1 MGCSVVG
8 NCKSV
13 MLMSRMSW
21 SKLALL
27 ISVAMAAAMTDSP
40 PTLICMG
47 ILVSVVLNWIVCAV
61 CEEASELI
69 LGVTLEATRPSPAR
83 VIGEPVFDPRYGYVA
98 PAIYDGKS
106 FDVILPISAL
116 STASTRK
123 ETVEMAVENSRLQPL
138 ESSQTPKS
146 LVALYSHD
154 LLSGWG
160 SRIKGL
166 DGQEYLLT
174 ALHVWETNITHL
186 CKDGKKVPISGCPI
200 VASSA
205 DSDLDFVLVSVPK
218 NAWSVLGVGVARLEL
233 LKRRTVVTVYGGLD
247 SKTTYCATGVAELEN
262 PFRIVTKVTTTGG
275 WSGSPL
281 YHKDAI
287 VGLHLGARP
296 SAGVNR
302 ACNVA
307 MAFRVVRKFVTVENS
322 ELYPD
327 QSSGPAR
334 ELDAETYTERLEQ
347 GIAFTEYDINGIK
360 VKTSDRE
367 WTTAEALRIARYKP
381 LSGGKA
387 WGDSDDEDTQE
398 TAIRPLNCQR
408 AGSLRDSPPL
418 ANLSSTR
425 VTSGVTKES
434 SIPAAC
440 HSDPL
445 ESRVAGLEKLCAERF
460 TEMFELLRQSSLSSK
475 NSPGQAADQKQK
487 SDRSSSKP
495 AGLRESKRP
504 PICNW
509 QSLTSKPSTRSP
521 DPAPASAESHGAA
534 KTSSQKSKRSRTRGK
549 STSKQVPASPSP
561 KSGSATSK

>member
-116 STASTRK
+116 SAASTRK

-160 SRIKGL
+160 SRIRGL

-186 CKDGKKVPISGCPI
+186 CKDGKKVPISGCPV

-434 SIPAAC
+434 LIPTAC

-521 DPAPASAESHGAA
+521 DPAPASAESHGVA

-549 STSKQVPASPSP
+549 STSKQVLASPSP

>member
-69 LGVTLEATRPSPAR
+69 LGVSLEATRPSPAR
-83 VIGEPVFDPRYGYVA
+83 VIGEAVFDPRYGYVA

-116 STASTRK
+116 SSASTRK

-146 LVALYSHD
+146 LVALYSQD

-160 SRIKGL
+160 SRIKGP

-174 ALHVWETNITHL
+174 ALHVWETNISHL

-425 VTSGVTKES
+425 VTTGVTKES
-434 SIPAAC
+434 SIPTAC
-440 HSDPL
+440 LSDPL

-460 TEMFELLRQSSLSSK
+460 TEMFELLRRSSQNSK

-495 AGLRESKRP
+495 EGLRESKRP

-509 QSLTSKPSTRSP
+509 QSLTSKPSTRGP
-521 DPAPASAESHGAA
+521 DPAPASAESPGVV